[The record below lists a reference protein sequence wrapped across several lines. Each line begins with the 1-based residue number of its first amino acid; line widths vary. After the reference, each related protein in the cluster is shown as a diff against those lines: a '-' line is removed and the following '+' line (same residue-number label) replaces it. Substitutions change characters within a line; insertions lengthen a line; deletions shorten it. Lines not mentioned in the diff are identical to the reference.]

1 MTFSIFILVNNKT
14 CHQTNRQ
21 DIKSASTSYI
31 LEIIENYEKRNTFQ
45 GITFLRKLEFLE
57 MIEHVFWDFE
67 LFSKEKVRIDFRY

>member
-1 MTFSIFILVNNKT
+1 MSS
-14 CHQTNRQ
+14 NRQ

-31 LEIIENYEKRNTFQ
+31 LEIIENYEKWNTFQ

-67 LFSKEKVRIDFRY
+67 LFSK